1 MQFEEDVSV
10 EASLTGWNSVV
21 GVELEICWVLE
32 LLGIDR
38 YGVRY
43 LFCLAGERWLLGR
56 RSVWADKERDE
67 SYLDGLY
74 RVNPHEFT
82 DNLSITANITKL
94 FSSEIT
100 ITVV

>member
-38 YGVRY
+38 
-43 LFCLAGERWLLGR
+43 
-56 RSVWADKERDE
+56 
-67 SYLDGLY
+67 
-74 RVNPHEFT
+74 
-82 DNLSITANITKL
+82 
-94 FSSEIT
+94 
-100 ITVV
+100 